1 MKDQRSSIVAASRN
15 DSITT
20 APSQK
25 FQSLEKHITKS
36 SNGWKFLFVASV
48 MLFATAAESFAAAG
62 FFKQYVIMNNGSLD
76 SYYGNSM
83 ADNFN
88 GKNLGSVYRGDLLY
102 LDGGEA
108 NTWENG
114 GDWVTPVTMYYRI
127 TNSVLGT
134 PSFSSLSLNDNGT
147 AGNGDTK
154 WDKTD
159 LGLKISTNAPGTYYL
174 QVYFEAQGNYNGGNW
189 KFYDSASPDYKASFT
204 ISAINNPS
212 GQSATAD
219 STTAITLNWTK
230 SEQHNDVIIVRSA
243 DDSFTAPTQGTNY
256 TAGSSTIGGDR
267 VIYKGGDAS
276 FQDTGLSS
284 NTRYYY
290 KIYSENYSYYSS
302 GVTTDTTTLA
312 PATPTITVST
322 ATLTSFGD
330 VAVDSTSASAS
341 YTVTGADITGDITVT
356 APDQFKVATS
366 SDGSYSS
373 SITLASN
380 GGTVYVKFAPTSAG
394 AKSGN
399 ISHTASGAST
409 KNVAVSGTGIAA
421 PSAPTASAAT
431 NAATTSFYA
440 NWSAGGGGTP
450 TNYFLDVATDSG
462 FNNKVS
468 GFDDKSV
475 GNVTTY
481 SVTGLKVGQYYYRVR
496 AQNLAGTSGNSS
508 TISAGTTTANTR
520 NKGGAASPATSPSP
534 AYRGDTVTFEFDSW
548 GTVEGAYGKPRLWT
562 SSSSNLTAGTAGD
575 WGNFTNVE
583 PKSVSRQFTT
593 AGTYYWGIQMDY
605 GGTYGTNFWYVR
617 NNASWAPMY
626 YNPTNND
633 LSITVSELTAPTL
646 GSIAKDSINSATR
659 IDLAWTK
666 WAGRNVMITRSTAVP
681 TGSPVGG
688 TVYSG
693 GNTFGNQTVLE
704 GSTAAETYEATG
716 LTPGQTY
723 YFTLYSENF
732 NYYSAGVTFTAT
744 ATERPRAQNTGG
756 GGASPGQPANLYL
769 GDTNK
774 LFTFESWATLEANY
788 GRAFLWLRHNNAD
801 VSGGTRFSGA
811 GFTNVDYK
819 AVSSGQ
825 FTQTGTW
832 YWGMQMDYG
841 SPYGSNFW
849 YKASAGTWAQMSGD
863 GLGSTLSFTVSA
875 LGAPTG
881 FDATTDGPNAID
893 LAWTRWTGGDSGTR
907 NVLIVRKAG
916 SAVTWTPTQ
925 GTAYSNG
932 QDVGDGHT
940 VIRGSLAANV
950 FEDTGLTAGT
960 TYHYAIFSE
969 NYRYYSTAATAS
981 DTTAKQS
988 QTITFNALGNK
999 TYGDSSFPVSAT
1011 ADSGLTVSFS
1021 SLDESVATVDG
1032 TTVTIVGAGTA
1043 TIRAS
1048 QAGNAT
1054 YDAAPN
1060 VDRSFTVSPK
1070 AITGSF
1076 TAENKTYNG
1085 NTSAT
1090 VASRSLTG
1098 VINDDVVTLSGGTA
1112 TFDTATAGNGKTV
1125 TLTGATLT
1133 GTDAGN
1139 YTLTSVST
1147 TTANITKANQTITF
1161 AGGPWTT
1168 KTEGDPSFDLAASST
1183 SGLTISFASS
1193 DAEVA
1198 TISGSNVSIVGVGS
1212 ATITASQAGNE
1223 NYNAAPPV
1231 TQTLTV
1237 NPPGGQSPP
1246 LALAASMFTTS
1257 SFQANWGAVE
1267 GAINY
1272 YLDVGLGANF
1282 NTLVVNG
1289 RSVAGDAISSAV
1301 TGLTPGGSYRY
1312 RVRVVTEAG
1321 TSDNSNVIT
1330 LTLPSAA
1337 VAEIQGLP
1345 EGEVEFAAVEGV
1357 EYKIL
1362 ASTSADP
1369 VSGSWTMQ
1377 ETAIATNSTVTAEIN
1392 EADKIFYQVVPS
1404 GANASTSPSAIWGII
1419 KPTVNPGYTM
1429 MSPPLVGNRDLSGEG
1444 SFGESLAAVLVN
1456 GDELYLRRDGDWVI
1470 LERYDGAWLFEGQP
1484 TDITLNAG
1492 EGFYISSAV
1501 GAPVKPRFTGQV
1513 GNTGGTTVTLSPGW
1527 NIVGPAEGR
1536 TRTFNQIA
1544 SGIVSPY
1551 PGLTAD
1557 TADLIVID
1565 EGASGWRRIMRTSTG
1580 WRDLKS
1586 GGTTPTISFEPGQAV
1601 YYFRQ
1606 SAPGGTTMSF

>member
-1 MKDQRSSIVAASRN
+1 ME
-15 DSITT
+15 TT
-20 APSQK
+20 
-25 FQSLEKHITKS
+25 
-36 SNGWKFLFVASV
+36 
-48 MLFATAAESFAAAG
+48 
-62 FFKQYVIMNNGSLD
+62 
-76 SYYGNSM
+76 
-83 ADNFN
+83 
-88 GKNLGSVYRGDLLY
+88 
-102 LDGGEA
+102 
-108 NTWENG
+108 
-114 GDWVTPVTMYYRI
+114 
-127 TNSVLGT
+127 
-134 PSFSSLSLNDNGT
+134 
-147 AGNGDTK
+147 
-154 WDKTD
+154 
-159 LGLKISTNAPGTYYL
+159 
-174 QVYFEAQGNYNGGNW
+174 
-189 KFYDSASPDYKASFT
+189 
-204 ISAINNPS
+204 
-212 GQSATAD
+212 
-219 STTAITLNWTK
+219 
-230 SEQHNDVIIVRSA
+230 
-243 DDSFTAPTQGTNY
+243 
-256 TAGSSTIGGDR
+256 
-267 VIYKGGDAS
+267 
-276 FQDTGLSS
+276 
-284 NTRYYY
+284 
-290 KIYSENYSYYSS
+290 
-302 GVTTDTTTLA
+302 
-312 PATPTITVST
+312 T
-322 ATLTSFGD
+322 ATLGATVSADGG
-330 VAVDSTSASAS
+330 AVITDYGIVWGTSANPTTSNNKVQKGTSVSPPNTFTVSATGLPAGT
-341 YTVTGADITGDITVT
+341 TVHYRGYAVNSVGT
-356 APDQFKVATS
+356 
-366 SDGSYSS
+366 SYS
-373 SITLASN
+373 A
-380 GGTVYVKFAPTSAG
+380 GGT
-394 AKSGN
+394 
-399 ISHTASGAST
+399 ILT
-409 KNVAVSGTGIAA
+409 KPA
-421 PSAPTASAAT
+421 APTASASSSPNLGGFTASW
-431 NAATTSFYA
+431 NASTGASSY
-440 NWSAGGGGTP
+440 SI
-450 TNYFLDVATDSG
+450 DVARDSG
-462 FNNKVS
+462 FTSLVVNNVDAGAS
-468 GFDDKSV
+468 TS
-475 GNVTTY
+475 Y
-481 SVTGLKVGQYYYRVR
+481 AVTGLAVGQYYYRVR
-496 AQNLAGTSGNSS
+496 AVNETGTSGNSGTITATTS
-508 TISAGTTTANTR
+508 TADTR
-520 NKGGAASPATSPSP
+520 NRSGGASPTVSPASPVV
-534 AYRGDTVTFEFDSW
+534 GDTVTFEFESW
-548 GTVEGAYGKPRLWT
+548 GTISENFGRPRLWT
-562 SSSSNLTAGTAGD
+562 SASSTLTAGSAEA
-575 WGNFTNVE
+575 WGGYVGVDA
-583 PKSVSRQFTT
+583 KSVSKQFTSAAT
-593 AGTYYWGIQMDY
+593 VYWGIQMDY

-617 NNASWAPMY
+617 NNADWAPMY
-626 YNPTNND
+626 FNPTNNN
-633 LSITVSELTAPTL
+633 LTVTVLELTAPTL
-646 GSIAKDSINSATR
+646 GAIAKDVNNSATR
-659 IDLAWTK
+659 IDLSWTK
-666 WAGRNVMITRSTAVP
+666 WNGKNVMITRATSTP
-681 TGSPVGG
+681 TGSPTQG
-688 TVYSG
+688 TTYSG
-693 GNTFGNQTVLE
+693 GQTFGNQTVIE
-704 GSTAAETYEATG
+704 GSTAAESFEVTG
-716 LTPGQTY
+716 LTPGTTY
-723 YFTLYSENF
+723 YFTLYSEN
-732 NYYSAGVTFTAT
+732 YGYHSTGATFTAT

-774 LFTFESWATLEANY
+774 LFSFESWGTVEANF
-788 GRAFLWLRHNNAD
+788 GRAFLWLRHNNPD
-801 VSGGTRFSGA
+801 ISGGTRFSGA

-893 LAWTRWTGGDSGTR
+893 LAWTRWTGDDSGTR

-916 SAVTWTPTQ
+916 SAVTWSPTQ

-940 VIRGSLAANV
+940 VLRGSLAA
-950 FEDTGLTAGT
+950 DTFKDTSLTAGT

-969 NYRYYSTAATAS
+969 NYRYYSAAATAS
-981 DTTAKQS
+981 DTTTKESQS
-988 QTITFNALGNK
+988 ITFNALGNK
-999 TYGDSSFPVSAT
+999 TYGDSSFSVSAT
-1011 ADSGLTVSFS
+1011 ASSGLTVSFS
-1021 SLDESVATVDG
+1021 SLDTSVATVDG

-1060 VDRSFTVSPK
+1060 IDRSFTVSPK

-1098 VINDDVVTLSGGTA
+1098 VINDDDVTLSGGTA

-1125 TLTGATLT
+1125 TLAGATLT
-1133 GTDAGN
+1133 GTKAGN
-1139 YTLTSVST
+1139 YTLSSVST

-1168 KTEGDPSFDLAASST
+1168 KTEGDPNFDLVASST

-1193 DAEVA
+1193 DDGVA
-1198 TISGSNVSIVGVGS
+1198 IISGSNVTIVAAGS

-1223 NYNAAPPV
+1223 NYNAATPV

-1272 YLDVGLGANF
+1272 YLDVGSGANF

-1377 ETAIATNSTVTAEIN
+1377 DTALATNTTVTMEIN

-1429 MSPPLVGNRDLSGEG
+1429 MSPPLVGNRDLSGAG
-1444 SFGESLAAVLVN
+1444 SFGESLAAVLAD
-1456 GDELYLRRDGDWVI
+1456 GDELYLRRGGDWVI
-1470 LERYDGAWLFEGQP
+1470 LERFEGAWTTNGSP
-1484 TDITLNAG
+1484 ANITLNPG
-1492 EGFYISSAV
+1492 EGFYISSSV

-1513 GNTGGTTVTLSPGW
+1513 GNTGGTTVSLSPGW

-1536 TRTFNQIA
+1536 TRTFSQIA
-1544 SGIVSPY
+1544 NGISSPH